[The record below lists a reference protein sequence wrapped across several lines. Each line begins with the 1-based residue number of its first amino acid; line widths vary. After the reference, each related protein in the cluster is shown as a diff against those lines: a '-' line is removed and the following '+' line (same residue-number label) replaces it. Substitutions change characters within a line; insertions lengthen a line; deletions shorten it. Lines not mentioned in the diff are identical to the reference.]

1 MKKQRKRRL
10 EADAATARIW
20 QAVGRCDA
28 IAKNLEL
35 LEQMSKARQV
45 VLSVEESQREIWVET
60 VKSAADRLVDSIAG
74 SAIES
79 LKEIKACLEIKVKSR
94 R

>member
-1 MKKQRKRRL
+1 
-10 EADAATARIW
+10 
-20 QAVGRCDA
+20 
-28 IAKNLEL
+28 
-35 LEQMSKARQV
+35 MSKARQV

-79 LKEIKACLEIKVKSR
+79 LKEIKACLEIRSSR
-94 R
+94 GGDGFDSLNAMDHRAAKERL